1 MGIWKDENNI
11 TMKIWFGESASIHIF
26 WGKKNYIPKILSKA
40 ISYIHI
46 SYYWDEFGDRLYQ
59 ENTET

>member
-1 MGIWKDENNI
+1 MIWGICFNPHLL
-11 TMKIWFGESASIHIF
+11 GE
-26 WGKKNYIPKILSKA
+26 KNYIPKILSKA